1 MRNVPSLETVYRDY
15 SAKGV
20 KFYYLYKALA
30 HPGLNGY
37 IRPHTL
43 EERLMH
49 IEEAKRTLGSEIPW
63 LADSMEN
70 ELRHAIGNAP
80 NSEYVLDPEGK
91 VARMRR
97 WSDPQTLRQDLA
109 ELVGPVEEPTQ
120 LSDLNLETAPPPKLA
135 PTGVVPR
142 LRRQG
147 RFQALIAKP
156 QLGQSEDP
164 FYVKLR
170 AEADRD
176 LLNNGKGKLYLGFFL
191 DPLYEVHW
199 NNEVAPVR
207 YEVFAPNGITLA
219 PKTSAGPEIEEDA
232 DADPREFLLEAERG
246 DSSEPLRLVFH
257 YFACTEK
264 WCKPVTQE
272 YALSWEV
279 DRDAGRP
286 RGQGWGRFGGF
297 GGRGG
302 PGFGGPGGPGP
313 GRRGPGG
320 RGPGR
325 GPGGPGGFLTRMME
339 FDLDGD
345 DRVTRDEL
353 PERMQRRFEF
363 MDANQ
368 DGFLDDSDMEEM
380 RNRFREGRGRG
391 GRGRGPRG
399 PRNDGPP
406 SREL

>member
-1 MRNVPSLETVYRDY
+1 M
-15 SAKGV
+15 
-20 KFYYLYKALA
+20 KFYYIYKALA
-30 HPGLNGY
+30 HPGLSGY

-49 IEEAKRTLGSEIPW
+49 IEEAKRTLGSEITW

-70 ELRHAIGNAP
+70 ELRHAVGNAP

-91 VARMRR
+91 IARMRR
-97 WSDPQTLRQDLA
+97 WSDPQLLRQDLS
-109 ELVGPVEEPTQ
+109 ELIGPIEDPTQ
-120 LSDLNLETAPPPKLA
+120 LSDLNLKTAPPPKLA
-135 PTGVVPR
+135 PTGIVAR
-142 LRRQG
+142 LQRQG

-156 QLGQSEDP
+156 QLDPGKDP

-170 AEADRD
+170 AEADQD
-176 LLNNGKGKLYLGFFL
+176 LLNKGKGKLYLGFFL
-191 DPLYEVHW
+191 DPLYAVHW

-207 YEVFAPNGITLA
+207 YEVFAPDGMVLT
-219 PKTSAGPEIEEDA
+219 PKTHAGPEIEEDA
-232 DADPREFLLEAERG
+232 DADPREFLLEVDRG
-246 DSSEPLRLVFH
+246 DSTEPVRMLFH

-272 YALSWEV
+272 YAMTWDV

-286 RGQGWGRFGGF
+286 IGGGRGGF

-302 PGFGGPGGPGP
+302 PGFRGPGGPGSRG

-320 RGPGR
+320 RGPA
-325 GPGGPGGFLTRMME
+325 GPGGFLTRLIE
-339 FDLDGD
+339 YDLND
-345 DRVTRDEL
+345 DERVSRDEL
-353 PERMQRRFEF
+353 PERMQQRFEF

-380 RNRFREGRGRG
+380 RKRFGNRG
-391 GRGRGPRG
+391 GRGFGGPGGGGVR
-399 PRNDGPP
+399 
-406 SREL
+406 

>member
-1 MRNVPSLETVYRDY
+1 METVYQDY

-49 IEEAKRTLGSEIPW
+49 IEEAKRTLGSKIAW

-91 VARMRR
+91 IVRMRR
-97 WSDPQTLRQDLA
+97 WSDPQTLRQDLTD
-109 ELVGPVEEPTQ
+109 LVGPVEKPTEI
-120 LSDLNLETAPPPKLA
+120 SDLNLKTAPPPKLA
-135 PTGVVPR
+135 PTGIVPR
-142 LRRQG
+142 LQRQG

-156 QLGQSEDP
+156 QLDESKDP

-170 AEADRD
+170 AEADQD

-207 YEVFAPNGITLA
+207 YEVFAPNGMVLT
-219 PKTSAGPEIEEDA
+219 PKTKAGPEIEEDA
-232 DADPREFLLEAERG
+232 DADPREFLLEVDRG
-246 DSSEPLRLVFH
+246 DSTEPVRMVFH
-257 YFACTEK
+257 YFGCTEK

-272 YALSWEV
+272 YALSWEA

-286 RGQGWGRFGGF
+286 RGQGRGRFGGF
-297 GGRGG
+297 GGGRG
-302 PGFGGPGGPGP
+302 PGFRGPGGPGS
-313 GRRGPGG
+313 GRGPGG
-320 RGPGR
+320 RGPG
-325 GPGGPGGFLTRMME
+325 GFLTRLME
-339 FDLDGD
+339 YDLDGD

-353 PERMQRRFEF
+353 PERMQQRFEF

-368 DGFLDDSDMEEM
+368 DGFLDESDMEEM
-380 RNRFREGRGRG
+380 RNRFRNRRGRG
-391 GRGRGPRG
+391 GPGGRGFGGPGG
-399 PRNDGPP
+399 PRNGGAP
-406 SREL
+406 STDP

>member
-1 MRNVPSLETVYRDY
+1 METVYRDY

-20 KFYYLYKALA
+20 KFYYLYQALA
-30 HPGLNGY
+30 HPGLSGY

-63 LADSMEN
+63 LADSIEN

-91 VARMRR
+91 IVRMRR
-97 WSDPQTLRQDLA
+97 WSDPQTLRQDLT
-109 ELVGPVEEPTQ
+109 ELVGPVENPTQ
-120 LSDLNLETAPPPKLA
+120 VSDLNLKTAPPPKLA
-135 PTGVVPR
+135 PTGIVPR
-142 LRRQG
+142 LQRQG

-156 QLGQSEDP
+156 QLDGSKDP

-170 AEADRD
+170 AEADQD

-207 YEVFAPNGITLA
+207 YEVFAPNGMTLT
-219 PKTSAGPEIEEDA
+219 PKTHAGPELEEDA
-232 DADPREFLLEAERG
+232 DADPREFLLEVDRG
-246 DSSEPLRLVFH
+246 DSTEPARLVFH

-272 YALSWEV
+272 YALTWET

-286 RGQGWGRFGGF
+286 IGAGRGRFGGF
-297 GGRGG
+297 GGRRG
-302 PGFGGPGGPGP
+302 PGFSG
-313 GRRGPGG
+313 GRRGPGD
-320 RGPGR
+320 R
-325 GPGGPGGFLTRMME
+325 GPGGPGGFLTRLLE
-339 FDLDGD
+339 YDLDGD

-353 PERMQRRFEF
+353 PERMQQRFEF

-368 DGFLDDSDMEEM
+368 DGFLDDSDMEAM
-380 RNRFREGRGRG
+380 RNRFRNRRAPG
-391 GRGRGPRG
+391 GRGFGGPGG
-399 PRNDGPP
+399 PRNGGAPP
-406 SREL
+406 TEL

>member
-1 MRNVPSLETVYRDY
+1 METVYRDY

-20 KFYYLYKALA
+20 KFYYIYKALA
-30 HPGLNGY
+30 HPGLSGY

-49 IEEAKRTLGSEIPW
+49 IEEAKRTLGSEITW

-91 VARMRR
+91 IVRMRR
-97 WSDPQTLRQDLA
+97 WSDPQTLRQDLS
-109 ELVGPVEEPTQ
+109 ELIGPIEDPTQ
-120 LSDLNLETAPPPKLA
+120 VSDLNLKTAPPPKLA
-135 PTGVVPR
+135 PTGIVAR
-142 LRRQG
+142 LQRQG

-156 QLGQSEDP
+156 QLDPGKDP

-170 AEADRD
+170 AEADQD
-176 LLNNGKGKLYLGFFL
+176 LLNKGKGKLYLGFFL

-207 YEVFAPNGITLA
+207 YEVFAPDGMVLT
-219 PKTSAGPEIEEDA
+219 PKTHAGPEIEEDA
-232 DADPREFLLEAERG
+232 DADPREFLLEVDRG
-246 DSSEPLRLVFH
+246 DSTEPVRMVFH

-272 YALSWEV
+272 YAMTWDL

-286 RGQGWGRFGGF
+286 IGGGRGGF

-302 PGFGGPGGPGP
+302 PGFRGPGGPGSS
-313 GRRGPGG
+313 GG
-320 RGPGR
+320 RR
-325 GPGGPGGFLTRMME
+325 GPGGPGGFLTRLLE
-339 FDLDGD
+339 YDLND
-345 DRVTRDEL
+345 DERVSRDEL
-353 PERMQRRFEF
+353 PERMQQSFEF

-368 DGFLDDSDMEEM
+368 DGFLDESDMEEM
-380 RNRFREGRGRG
+380 RKRFGNRGGRG
-391 GRGRGPRG
+391 GRGPGGRGGGGRG
-399 PRNDGPP
+399 GGGGP
-406 SREL
+406 

>member
-1 MRNVPSLETVYRDY
+1 METVYRDY

-20 KFYYLYKALA
+20 KFYYLYQALA
-30 HPGLNGY
+30 HPGLSGY

-63 LADSMEN
+63 LADSIEN

-91 VARMRR
+91 IVRMRR
-97 WSDPQTLRQDLA
+97 WSDPQTLRQDLT
-109 ELVGPVEEPTQ
+109 ELVGPVENPTQ
-120 LSDLNLETAPPPKLA
+120 VSDLNLKTAPPPKLA
-135 PTGVVPR
+135 PTGIVPR
-142 LRRQG
+142 LQRQG

-156 QLGQSEDP
+156 QLDDSKDP

-170 AEADRD
+170 AEADQD

-207 YEVFAPNGITLA
+207 YEVFAPNGMTLT
-219 PKTSAGPEIEEDA
+219 PKTHAGPELEEDA
-232 DADPREFLLEAERG
+232 DADPREFLLEVDRG
-246 DSSEPLRLVFH
+246 DSTEPARLVFH

-272 YALSWEV
+272 YALTWET

-286 RGQGWGRFGGF
+286 IGAGRGRFGGF
-297 GGRGG
+297 GGRRG
-302 PGFGGPGGPGP
+302 PGFSG
-313 GRRGPGG
+313 GRRGPG
-320 RGPGR
+320 GR
-325 GPGGPGGFLTRMME
+325 GPGGPGGFLTRLLE
-339 FDLDGD
+339 YDLDGD

-353 PERMQRRFEF
+353 PERMQQRFEF

-368 DGFLDDSDMEEM
+368 DGFLDDSDMEAM
-380 RNRFREGRGRG
+380 RNRFRNRRAPG
-391 GRGRGPRG
+391 GRGFGGPGG
-399 PRNDGPP
+399 PRNGGAPP
-406 SREL
+406 TEL